1 MSNPVPIVVNAG
13 RRVLVLAAT
22 AAVIVVAVLGAL
34 TPLLS
39 GVHLPAADIAIITSA
54 TTVLTAFVT
63 WARAD
68 GLIANNGLHY
78 ALRTSPDPVT
88 VLVPLGRLV
97 LADAATVAVALLA
110 VLAIATPF
118 LPDVNLPAVAI
129 SVLTAVTAVLT
140 AFVAWARS
148 VGLISKAASKLK
160 GA

>member
-1 MSNPVPIVVNAG
+1 MTNPVPIVVNVG

-22 AAVIVVAVLGAL
+22 AAVVVVAVLAAL

-54 TTVLTAFVT
+54 TTLLTAFVT

-68 GLIANNGLHY
+68 GLITNNGLHY
-78 ALRTSPDPVT
+78 ALATQPGPVT
-88 VLVPLGRLV
+88 VLVSLGRLV

-110 VLAIATPF
+110 VLSIVTPF

-129 SVLTAVTAVLT
+129 SVVTGATAVLT

-148 VGLISKAASKLK
+148 VGLVSKVAGRLQ
-160 GA
+160 G